1 MNKKL
6 PADLAAE
13 QGFLCSVISH
23 PKIIDKA
30 IDRVTDDHFTHFAHK
45 EIWKSVLSLWQD
57 RKAIDMITVTSEM
70 EKAGTLVGAGGMEY
84 VTEVATYVPT
94 SANWKDYLDNMRN
107 CMVRRKIFVAS
118 QRMMNDSLDMTKNVE
133 EMQEE
138 ASKEIVSLNST
149 NVSTRHI
156 GEVLNNCVNRWEEAA
171 RTNGAVNR
179 GHDSGI
185 RKWDFAIRGFRP
197 RTLHVIAGAA
207 KAGKTTSS
215 LQMVTN
221 PAFEKNV
228 PIAIISME
236 MGAEEL
242 LDKYI
247 AQKAGINL
255 SDLLDGKLDKGS
267 YAKLSQVISKSA
279 KLPIYIADEAC
290 MNVTQFKARCRR
302 LVSENKVE
310 IIMVDYAQLMEASG
324 DPKNREREVA
334 EVSRT
339 AKILAKELNVC
350 IVLLAQLN
358 ENGAVRESRTF
369 YMDCDSFTKVSKDE
383 ESDDPFAYQFTIT
396 HNRHGGTPVIPIRFI
411 KAQARFE
418 EVEHEPN

>member
-13 QGFLCSVISH
+13 QGFLCSVITH

-45 EIWKSVLSLWQD
+45 EIWKAILLLWQD

-70 EKAGTLVGAGGMEY
+70 ERAGTLDGAGGIEY
-84 VTEVATYVPT
+84 VTEVSTFVTT
-94 SANWKDYLDNMRN
+94 SAHWRDYLENIHD
-107 CMVRRKIFVAS
+107 CMVRRRIFVTS
-118 QRMMNDSLDMTKNVE
+118 QRMMNDCLDKTKAVDE
-133 EMQEE
+133 LQEE

-156 GEVLNNCVNRWEEAA
+156 SEVLNNCVNRWEEAA
-171 RTNGAVNR
+171 RTGGAVNR

-185 RKWDFAIRGFRP
+185 KRWDVATRGFRP
-197 RTLHVIAGAA
+197 RTLHVIAGGA

-255 SDLLDGKLDKGS
+255 SDLLDGKLNKGD
-267 YAKLSQVISKSA
+267 YAKLSQVINRST

-358 ENGAVRESRTF
+358 DNGAVRESRTF

-383 ESDDPFAYQFTIT
+383 ENEDPFAYQFTIT
-396 HNRHGGTPVIPIRFI
+396 HNRHGCTPVIPIRFI

-418 EVEHEPN
+418 EVSYE

>member
-6 PADLAAE
+6 PADLASE
-13 QGFLCSVISH
+13 QGFLCSAITN
-23 PKIIDKA
+23 PKVIDKA
-30 IDRVTDDHFTHFAHK
+30 IDRVTDEHFTHFAHK
-45 EIWKSVLSLWQD
+45 EIWKAVLALWQE
-57 RKAIDMITVTSEM
+57 RRAIDMITVTTEM
-70 EKAGTLVGAGGMEY
+70 EKAGTLKGAGGIEY
-84 VTEVATYVPT
+84 VTEVSCFVPT
-94 SANWKDYLDNMRN
+94 AVNWKEYLESIHE
-107 CMVRRKIFVAS
+107 CLVRRRIFVAS
-118 QRMMNDSLDMTKNVE
+118 QKMMEDALDKTKKVE
-133 EMQEE
+133 ELQEE
-138 ASKEIVSLNST
+138 ASKEIVSLTST

-156 GEVLNNCVNRWEEAA
+156 SEVLNNCITRWEEAA
-171 RTNGAVNR
+171 RSQGAVNR
-179 GHDSGI
+179 GHESGI
-185 RKWDFAIRGFRP
+185 AKWDHATRGFRP

-228 PIAIISME
+228 PVALISME

-247 AQKAGINL
+247 AQRAGINI
-255 SDLLDGKLDKGS
+255 SDLLDGKLNKGDHI
-267 YAKLSQVISKSA
+267 KLSQIITKSS

-290 MNVTQFKARCRR
+290 MTVTQFKARCRR

-358 ENGAVRESRTF
+358 DNGAVRESRTF
-369 YMDCDSFTKVSKDE
+369 YMDCDSFTKVHKDE
-383 ESDDPFAYQFTIT
+383 ENDDPFAYSLTIT
-396 HNRHGGTPVIPIRFI
+396 HNRHGATTAIPVKFV

-418 EVEHEPN
+418 EMSYE

>member
-1 MNKKL
+1 MNTNL
-6 PADLAAE
+6 PADLASE
-13 QGFLCSVISH
+13 QGFLCSVITN
-23 PKIIDKA
+23 PKIIDKSV
-30 IDRVTDDHFTHFAHK
+30 DRVTEEHFTSFGNR
-45 EIWKSVLSLWQD
+45 EIWKATLALWQERRAVD
-57 RKAIDMITVTSEM
+57 PITVAGSL
-70 EKAGTLVGAGGMEY
+70 EKAGVFEEAGGKEY
-84 VTEVATYVPT
+84 LTQTVEYCLTP
-94 SANWKDYLDNMRN
+94 SHWKEYLQNIHE
-107 CMVRRKIFVAS
+107 CFVRRKIHAAA
-118 QRMMNDSLDMTKNVE
+118 QKMIEGALDKGKKIE
-133 EMQEE
+133 ELQEN
-138 ASKEIVSLNST
+138 ASKDIVSLSAT
-149 NVSTRHI
+149 NAENRHI
-156 GEVLNNCVNRWEEAA
+156 SAVLSNCITRWEEAA
-171 RTNGAVNR
+171 NSGGAVNR

-185 RKWDFAIRGFRP
+185 SRWDHATRGFRP

-207 KAGKTTSS
+207 KAGKTTSA

-228 PIAIISME
+228 PVALISME

-247 AQKAGINL
+247 AQKAKVNI
-255 SDLLDGKLDKGS
+255 SDLLDGRLDHG
-267 YAKLSQVISKSA
+267 AHERMSQVIAKSS

-290 MNVTQFKARCRR
+290 MTVTQFKARCRR

-358 ENGAVRESRTF
+358 DNGAVRESRTF
-369 YMDCDSFTKVSKDE
+369 YMDCDSFTKVHKDE
-383 ESDDPFAYQFTIT
+383 ENTDPYAYCLTIT
-396 HNRHGGTPVIPIRFI
+396 HNRHGATTMIPVRFV
-411 KAQARFE
+411 KSQARFE
-418 EVEHEPN
+418 EASYE